1 MTRPLSLSYYTAP
14 ELSPLETVAV
24 AAQAGCSHVGLRLLG
39 GQPGGSET
47 PLLLDRGLQ
56 TAMLEAMADA
66 GIAALDANTARIV
79 PETQVADYAPFLDA
93 AARLGAR
100 HVMASVDD
108 ADPDRSAD
116 ERLEVRRLRRI
127 RRHPQEPPRERLLE
141 HQCGADNVGRLC
153 DLAAERGLT
162 VDLEFVP
169 WTALSGLRAA
179 ADLVRTCRHDAL
191 GIAVDTLHFHRSG
204 SSADELARLPRRWF
218 RYAQIC
224 DAPGSKTLP
233 PRERLVYEATKERL
247 LPGEGDIDLA
257 AILRALPAG
266 IPLALEI
273 PQAAL
278 TASGL
283 GAAERV
289 SRAVAA
295 TRRLLT
301 VAGTG

>member
-116 ERLEVRRLRRI
+116 
-127 RRHPQEPPRERLLE
+127 
-141 HQCGADNVGRLC
+141 NVGRLC

-233 PRERLVYEATKERL
+233 PRERLVHEATKERL

>member
-79 PETQVADYAPFLDA
+79 PGTQVADYAPFLDA

-108 ADPDRSAD
+108 ADPGRST
-116 ERLEVRRLRRI
+116 
-127 RRHPQEPPRERLLE
+127 
-141 HQCGADNVGRLC
+141 DNIGRLC

-169 WTALSGLRAA
+169 WMALSSLRAA
-179 ADLVRTCRHDAL
+179 ADMARACNHDAL

-224 DAPGSKTLP
+224 DAPAADTP
-233 PRERLVYEATKERL
+233 PSRERLVHEATKERL
-247 LPGEGDIDLA
+247 RPGEGGIDLA

-283 GAAERV
+283 GTAERV

>member
-1 MTRPLSLSYYTAP
+1 MPGQGADAYLAAPQFRSRAPMTRPLSLSYYTVP

-56 TAMLEAMADA
+56 AAMREAMADA

-79 PETQVADYAPFLDA
+79 PGTRVADYAPFLDA
-93 AARLGAR
+93 AAGLGAR

-108 ADPDRSAD
+108 ADPGRSID
-116 ERLEVRRLRRI
+116 TI
-127 RRHPQEPPRERLLE
+127 
-141 HQCGADNVGRLC
+141 GRLC
-153 DLAAERGLT
+153 DMAAERGLT

-169 WTALSGLRAA
+169 WMALSGLGAAEDMVRA
-179 ADLVRTCRHDAL
+179 CRHDAL

-204 SSADELARLPRRWF
+204 GSADELARLPRRWF

-224 DAPGSKTLP
+224 DAPAADIP
-233 PRERLVYEATKERL
+233 PSREQLLYEATKERL

-257 AILRALPAG
+257 AILRALPGG

-278 TASGL
+278 AASGMA
-283 GAAERV
+283 AAERV

-295 TRRLLT
+295 TRRLLAE
-301 VAGTG
+301 AGTG

>member
-47 PLLLDRGLQ
+47 SLLLDRGLQ
-56 TAMLEAMADA
+56 ADMLEAMADT
-66 GIAALDANTARIV
+66 GIAALDANTARLV
-79 PETQVADYAPFLDA
+79 PETRVADYIPFLDA

-108 ADPDRSAD
+108 ADRARSAD
-116 ERLEVRRLRRI
+116 NVR
-127 RRHPQEPPRERLLE
+127 
-141 HQCGADNVGRLC
+141 RLC

-169 WTALSGLRAA
+169 WMALNDLAAA
-179 ADLVRTCRHDAL
+179 ADMVRACNRDAL
-191 GIAVDTLHFHRSG
+191 GIAVDCLHFHRSD
-204 SSADELARLPRRWF
+204 SSIEALARLPLRWF

-224 DAPGSKTLP
+224 DAPAAETLP
-233 PRERLVYEATKERL
+233 SRDRLIHEATKDRH
-247 LPGEGDIDLA
+247 LPGAGDIDLA
-257 AILRALPAG
+257 GILRALPDD

-278 TASGL
+278 AASMD
-283 GAAERV
+283 ATERV

-295 TRRLLT
+295 TRRLL
-301 VAGTG
+301 GETGPG

>member
-39 GQPGGSET
+39 GQPGGGET
-47 PLLLDRGLQ
+47 PLLRDRALQ
-56 TAMLEAMADA
+56 ADMIEAMADT

-108 ADPDRSAD
+108 ADPGRST
-116 ERLEVRRLRRI
+116 E
-127 RRHPQEPPRERLLE
+127 
-141 HQCGADNVGRLC
+141 NVGRLC
-153 DLAAERGLT
+153 EMAAGRGLT

-169 WTALSGLRAA
+169 WMALSGLRAA
-179 ADLVRTCRHDAL
+179 ADMVRTCRHDAL
-191 GIAVDTLHFHRSG
+191 GIAVDTLHFHRSA

-224 DAPGSKTLP
+224 DAPAADTP
-233 PRERLVYEATKERL
+233 PSRERLLHEATRERL

-273 PQAAL
+273 PQSAL
-278 TASGL
+278 TASGMA
-283 GAAERV
+283 AAERV

-295 TRRLLT
+295 TRRLL
-301 VAGTG
+301 AGACVD

>member
-116 ERLEVRRLRRI
+116 
-127 RRHPQEPPRERLLE
+127 
-141 HQCGADNVGRLC
+141 NVGRLC

-179 ADLVRTCRHDAL
+179 ADLVRTCRHDAV